1 MANLA
6 SANTAGNASHIMH
19 PYMHFGQYIDKLGI
33 ARLELL
39 VEGRPGVEPSYHP
52 DLRAA
57 KAIRLP
63 AYIDR

>member
-1 MANLA
+1 
-6 SANTAGNASHIMH
+6 MH